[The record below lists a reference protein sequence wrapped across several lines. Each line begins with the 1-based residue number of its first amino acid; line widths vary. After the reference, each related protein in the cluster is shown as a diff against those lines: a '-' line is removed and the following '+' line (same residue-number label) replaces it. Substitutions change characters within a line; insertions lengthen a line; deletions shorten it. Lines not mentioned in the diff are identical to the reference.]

1 MISYISNFSK
11 ISLGLLAVF
20 AILLFIL
27 IIKSVQLTKETDEN
41 AKKVYRNQVIAFSVF
56 SVLSYGLF
64 VYSHFLNGSDKL
76 ENMIKLVSDKTNI
89 NVFPLMLL
97 ALFIVLFISLIVESV
112 SFSKEVNQSA
122 KVVYRNNVITLSVFS
137 TLSLCLFLYLQFFQ
151 NSQKN
156 IAYRLMALS
165 SQPKTDE
172 TLNIASKLCDDL
184 FNKSDKG
191 IRDQFFDMKQKRP
204 VEETRNMCFS
214 YARTLTGQ

>member
-1 MISYISNFSK
+1 MASQLST
-11 ISLGLLAVF
+11 ISLGLLVVF
-20 AILLFIL
+20 AILIFIL
-27 IIKSVQLTKETDEN
+27 IIKCVQMTKETDEN
-41 AKKVYRNQVIAFSVF
+41 AKKVYRNQVILFSVF

-64 VYSHFLNGSDKL
+64 VYSHFLNGSNQL
-76 ENMIKLVSDKTNI
+76 ENMMKLVSDKTNI
-89 NVFPLMLL
+89 NVYPLMML
-97 ALFIVLFISLIVESV
+97 ALFSVLFISLIIESV
-112 SFSKEVNQSA
+112 NFSKEVNQSA
-122 KVVYRNNVITLSVFS
+122 KVIYRNNVITLSVFS

-165 SQPKTDE
+165 SQSKTDE
-172 TLNIASKLCDDL
+172 TLTVASKLCDDL

-191 IRDQFFDMKQKRP
+191 IRDQFFEMKQKRP